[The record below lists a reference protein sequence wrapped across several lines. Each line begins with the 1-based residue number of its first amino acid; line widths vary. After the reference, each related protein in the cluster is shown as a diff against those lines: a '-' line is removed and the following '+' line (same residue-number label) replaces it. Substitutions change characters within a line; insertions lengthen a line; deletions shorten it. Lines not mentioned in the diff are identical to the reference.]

1 MVPEIALTRDAGI
14 FTIRINRP
22 EKKNALT
29 NAMYTALGDALL
41 EAAQDKAVR
50 VVMFA
55 GCTDIFCSGNDLKDF
70 LSAKGSLKDLPVGR
84 FIEILGNYEKPVV
97 AAVNGAA
104 IGIGT
109 TLLLHC
115 DLVYAGEKARFQMP
129 FASLGLCPEFASS
142 YVLPRLIGHVKAAEL
157 LMLGEVLNAEKAL
170 DMGLINEVLS
180 PEAVEERAYAQAAR
194 LAKQAPQALRVTKRL
209 MRQSYGVNMQKAI
222 DVEMTHFSELLK
234 GEEMQEAIDAF
245 MQKRAADFSRFE

>member
-1 MVPEIALTRDAGI
+1 M
-14 FTIRINRP
+14 
-22 EKKNALT
+22 
-29 NAMYTALGDALL
+29 
-41 EAAQDKAVR
+41 
-50 VVMFA
+50 
-55 GCTDIFCSGNDLKDF
+55 
-70 LSAKGSLKDLPVGR
+70 
-84 FIEILGNYEKPVV
+84 

-170 DMGLINEVLS
+170 AMGLINEVLP
-180 PEAVEERAYAQAAR
+180 PESVEERAYAQAAR

-209 MRQSYGVNMQKAI
+209 MRQSYGANMQKAI